1 MEDNI
6 RMKLREIGWEG
17 EPTFKV
23 CSSVLSL
30 YCLNR
35 VSLVNM
41 SYHLEVVFKINP
53 GRMCYEYVT
62 LYPY

>member
-1 MEDNI
+1 
-6 RMKLREIGWEG
+6 
-17 EPTFKV
+17 
-23 CSSVLSL
+23 
-30 YCLNR
+30 
-35 VSLVNM
+35 M